1 MRKDKQGSCFSLVCS
16 SGLQSDRSN
25 LELGLGISLSE
36 SMYEAGVG
44 TEQGVFDD
52 GSDPVVVACVWP
64 SSFLLN
70 VVVLSVKFF
79 SLRQATREKRGGTPW
94 NLC

>member
-1 MRKDKQGSCFSLVCS
+1 M
-16 SGLQSDRSN
+16 
-25 LELGLGISLSE
+25 
-36 SMYEAGVG
+36 G
-44 TEQGVFDD
+44 TGQGVFDD

-70 VVVLSVKFF
+70 DVALSMGILPLWHA
-79 SLRQATREKRGGTPW
+79 SEGKRGGIPL

>member
-1 MRKDKQGSCFSLVCS
+1 MG
-16 SGLQSDRSN
+16 
-25 LELGLGISLSE
+25 
-36 SMYEAGVG
+36 AG
-44 TEQGVFDD
+44 QGVFDD

-70 VVVLSVKFF
+70 VVVLSVKIF